1 MADISSI
8 TGTNTSATSALSNL
22 GGTTMGKDDFLK
34 LLVAQL
40 QNQDPL
46 NPQDATEF
54 TAQMAQFSSLE
65 QLIGINEGIGGLSA
79 ASGEVEK
86 LSALTLIG
94 KGIVANS
101 AGFQLGEGG
110 SLDGRIGYRL
120 ADAAAEVNVAVL
132 NANGQAV
139 ATIPSL
145 GTGVG
150 EHFVNW
156 DGRDA
161 SGQSLPAGQ
170 YYLAVMATDGNG
182 DTLQTTPLVAGT
194 IAGVDFDAKGSRLYS
209 AIGEFRMSDVTSVR
223 EI

>member
-8 TGTNTSATSALSNL
+8 TGTTTSPSAFSSL
-22 GGTTMGKDDFLK
+22 GGTTMGKEDFLK

-94 KGIVANS
+94 REIVATS
-101 AGFQLGEGG
+101 AGFKVGEEG
-110 SLDGRIGYRL
+110 SLSGRIGYHL
-120 ADAAAEVNVAVL
+120 NDAAEEVTVSVL
-132 NANGQAV
+132 NASGQAV
-139 ATIPSL
+139 ATLPPHAASA
-145 GTGVG
+145 G
-150 EHFVNW
+150 EKFLDW

-161 SGQSLPAGQ
+161 EGQPLPAGQ
-170 YYLAVMATDGNG
+170 YYLVVQAVDGNEAA
-182 DTLQTTPLVAGT
+182 LPATPLVSGT
-194 IAGVDFDAKGSRLYS
+194 ITGVDFDARGSRLYS
-209 AIGEFRMSDVTSVR
+209 AIGEFRMSDVASVR